1 MSRRADE
8 PIRALSLELELRAPS
23 WKRARRLIGL
33 KLAFSMAHRSFRDEG
48 GREWDVWEVVPT
60 AVERRVAAAVTRPAP
75 VERRKVKETRVVVPD
90 RLQKG
95 WLAFQ
100 SGRERRRLAPI
111 PSDWAD
117 MTATNWWSCC
127 TRPTGGQG
135 A

>member
-1 MSRRADE
+1 
-8 PIRALSLELELRAPS
+8 
-23 WKRARRLIGL
+23 
-33 KLAFSMAHRSFRDEG
+33 MAHRSFRDEG

-60 AVERRVAAAVTRPAP
+60 AVERRVAAAAARPAP

-117 MTATNWWSCC
+117 MTAYELVELLHQADRRSK
-127 TRPTGGQG
+127 TRRLVE
-135 A
+135 